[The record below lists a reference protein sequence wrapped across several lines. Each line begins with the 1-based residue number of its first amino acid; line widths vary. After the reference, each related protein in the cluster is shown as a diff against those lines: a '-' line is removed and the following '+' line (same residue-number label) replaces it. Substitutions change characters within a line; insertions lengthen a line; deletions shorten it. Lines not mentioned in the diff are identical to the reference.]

1 MYTSGV
7 WNEVIAIYT
16 VLIIDDEKPVR
27 QAIIALGHWNVFDIG
42 QIYEAA
48 EGENGLQCMREHDP
62 DIILVDMKMPNMDG
76 AKFLEIASREFPLAK
91 YIVISGYDD
100 FEYTK
105 RAIQV
110 KVLDYLLKPV
120 IESEL
125 NEALSKAVAELD
137 NVKKENA
144 KQELPNPIQSNLLP
158 LAGEDMIRNLN
169 EIKDYIDQNFCQE
182 IKLSLFAER
191 YFLSKEYLSK
201 LFKEKFGF
209 NIYEYVLKVRMKK
222 ACELLANPGI
232 KVLAIAKY
240 LGYKDNNYFSR
251 AFKTYYGIA
260 PTEYREN
267 ILKNSK
273 NSGGNLFF
281 EQ

>member
-1 MYTSGV
+1 M
-7 WNEVIAIYT
+7 IAIYT

>member
-1 MYTSGV
+1 MKVPFTQ
-7 WNEVIAIYT
+7 EVITIYKA
-16 VLIIDDEKPVR
+16 LIIDDEKPVR
-27 QAIIALGHWNVFDIG
+27 QAIIALGHWNAFDIS
-42 QIYEAA
+42 QIFEAV
-48 EGENGLQCMREHDP
+48 EGESGLTCLREFQP
-62 DIILVDMKMPNMDG
+62 DIILVDMKMPNLDG
-76 AKFLEIASREFPLAK
+76 TKFLEIASREFPSAK

-105 RAIQV
+105 RAIQA

-125 NEALSKAVAELD
+125 NDALAKAVIELD
-137 NVKKENA
+137 SARNRIGEQGTRESLDN
-144 KQELPNPIQSNLLP
+144 SLLP
-158 LAGEDMIRNLN
+158 LAGEEMMRNLN
-169 EIKDYIDQNFCQE
+169 EIKDYIDRNFCRE

-201 LFKEKFGF
+201 LFKEQFGF
-209 NIYEYVLKVRMKK
+209 NIYEYVLKVRMEK
-222 ACELLANPGI
+222 ARELLANPGI

-260 PTEYREN
+260 PTEYRD
-267 ILKNSK
+267 
-273 NSGGNLFF
+273 NLLLR
-281 EQ
+281 

>member
-1 MYTSGV
+1 
-7 WNEVIAIYT
+7 VITIYN

-27 QAIIALGHWNVFDIG
+27 QAIIALGHWSALDIG
-42 QIYEAA
+42 TIYEAV
-48 EGENGLQCMREHDP
+48 EGESGLQCIREHHP

-76 AKFLEIASREFPLAK
+76 AKFLEISSREFPWAK

-110 KVLDYLLKPV
+110 KAVDYLLKPV

-125 NEALSKAVAELD
+125 NEALSKAVGEL
-137 NVKKENA
+137 EAA
-144 KQELPNPIQSNLLP
+144 KPQLSEQEHREPMLDDLLP
-158 LAGEDMIRNLN
+158 LAGEDMIRNLL
-169 EIKDYIDQNFCQE
+169 EIKDYIDHNFCQE

-191 YFLSKEYLSK
+191 YYLSKEYLSK

-209 NIYEYVLKVRMKK
+209 NIYEYVLKVRMEK
-222 ACELLANPGI
+222 AKELLANPGI
-232 KVLAIAKY
+232 KVLSIAKY

-251 AFKTYYGIA
+251 AFKTYYGIS
-260 PTEYREN
+260 PTDYRES
-267 ILKNSK
+267 IVKTP
-273 NSGGNLFF
+273 
-281 EQ
+281 

>member
-1 MYTSGV
+1 MT
-7 WNEVIAIYT
+7 IYKA
-16 VLIIDDEKPVR
+16 LIIDDEKPVR
-27 QAIIALGHWNVFDIG
+27 QAIAALGHWETLGII
-42 QIYEAA
+42 QIFEAV
-48 EGENGLQCMREHDP
+48 EGETGIACLREYHP
-62 DIILVDMKMPNMDG
+62 DIILMDMKMPNMDG

-105 RAIQV
+105 RAIQA

-125 NEALSKAVAELD
+125 NEALAKAVRELKAARERVD
-137 NVKKENA
+137 E
-144 KQELPNPIQSNLLP
+144 QDSRESLHEDLLP

-169 EIKDYIDQNFCQE
+169 EIKDYIDHNFCQE

-191 YFLSKEYLSK
+191 YYLSKEYLSK

-209 NIYEYVLKVRMKK
+209 NIYEYVLKVRMEK
-222 ACELLANPGI
+222 ARELLANPGI
-232 KVLAIAKY
+232 KVLTIAKY

-251 AFKTYYGIA
+251 AFKTYYGSA
-260 PTEYREN
+260 PTEYREHLLRN
-267 ILKNSK
+267 NP
-273 NSGGNLFF
+273 
-281 EQ
+281 

>member
-1 MYTSGV
+1 MCSAVNLSFSHRFWGV
-7 WNEVIAIYT
+7 ISIYT

-27 QAIIALGHWNVFDIG
+27 QAIITLGHWSALGIG
-42 QIYEAA
+42 QIYEAV
-48 EGENGLQCMREHDP
+48 EGESGLDCLREYQP

-76 AKFLEIASREFPLAK
+76 AKFLEIASRELPLAK

-105 RAIQV
+105 RAIQA

-125 NEALSKAVAELD
+125 NEALTKAAADLD
-137 NVKKENA
+137 AAKKPVP
-144 KQELPNPIQSNLLP
+144 KQEIREPLHDDLLP

-169 EIKDYIDQNFCQE
+169 AIKDYIDHNFCQE

-191 YFLSKEYLSK
+191 YYLSKEYLSK

-209 NIYEYVLKVRMKK
+209 NIYEYVLKVRMEK
-222 ACELLANPGI
+222 ARELLANPGI
-232 KVLAIAKY
+232 KVLSIAKY

-267 ILKNSK
+267 LLKN
-273 NSGGNLFF
+273 
-281 EQ
+281 Q

>member
-1 MYTSGV
+1 V
-7 WNEVIAIYT
+7 AAIHK

-27 QAIIALGHWNVFDIG
+27 QVITTLGHWKVYGIG
-42 QIYEAA
+42 QIYEAV
-48 EGENGLQCMREHDP
+48 EGETGLTCLREYEP
-62 DIILVDMKMPNMDG
+62 DIVLVDMKMPLMDG
-76 AKFLEIASREFPLAK
+76 VKFLEIASREFPLTK

-105 RAIQV
+105 RAIQA

-125 NEALSKAVAELD
+125 NEALAKAVGELD
-137 NVKKENA
+137 IASNRAGERDTREQLHA
-144 KQELPNPIQSNLLP
+144 NLLP
-158 LAGEDMIRNLN
+158 VAGEDMIHHLN
-169 EIKDYIDQNFCQE
+169 EIKDYIDHNFCQE

-191 YFLSKEYLSK
+191 YYLSKEYLSK

-209 NIYEYVLKVRMKK
+209 NIYEYVLKVRMEQ
-222 ACELLANPGI
+222 ARELLANPGL

-267 ILKNSK
+267 LLKTSR
-273 NSGGNLFF
+273 
-281 EQ
+281 